1 MEFNAH
7 NAKME
12 LVRMMND
19 GLLTTEEMSNQWN
32 LVDDA
37 EQDYATWATDARID
51 ADAAK
56 FAFYDFC
63 EAGPGA
69 HAAAVLANLGAAPEH
84 SKRYWKRALA
94 AARLARA
101 AWLAQ

>member
-12 LVRMMND
+12 LIGMLND
-19 GLLTTEEMSNQWN
+19 GFITTEEMCNAWN

-37 EQDYATWATDARID
+37 EQDYATWAADDRMDAG
-51 ADAAK
+51 AAK
-56 FAFYDFC
+56 FDFYDFC
-63 EAGPGA
+63 NAGPGA
-69 HAAAVLANLGAAPEH
+69 HAATILAAMKATPEH